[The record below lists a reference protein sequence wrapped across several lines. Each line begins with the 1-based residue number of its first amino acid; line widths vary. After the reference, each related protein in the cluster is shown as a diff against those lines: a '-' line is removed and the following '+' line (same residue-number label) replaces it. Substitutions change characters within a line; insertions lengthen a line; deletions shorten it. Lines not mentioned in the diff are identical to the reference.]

1 SNRLVAWSG
10 GGAWRNFGYN
20 AVGNLANESRHDGSR
35 VYGYDA
41 FQRLTSVTING
52 NPVGDYRSNG
62 LNQRAY
68 KWSPAGGVA
77 HFVYG
82 RAGELLAEFGA
93 SSTSYVWVGG
103 ELLGIVRGNQFY
115 ASHNDQLGRPE
126 VLTNATRTVVW
137 RAANAA
143 FDRQIVTDAI
153 GGMNLGFPG
162 QYFDAETGLWY
173 NWHRYYD
180 ASLGRYIQA
189 DPIGLRGGLNLYAYV
204 AGNPV
209 SNVDQNGLQ
218 GVPGMCIAIGFN
230 VASQLFSNG
239 GDWRQIDLGEVTVAG
254 ATGFFL
260 PGAISAVR
268 QAATTGST
276 RALTA
281 AGAGIGV
288 RGVSSMTDGG
298 GGPYPTATLG
308 NLFPGKTDT
317 SSSSCPVKAVDTSGP
332 YPTGPGILCFGR

>member
-1 SNRLVAWSG
+1 MARFWFDASRETTTPLSCRLP
-10 GGAWRNFGYN
+10 
-20 AVGNLANESRHDGSR
+20 
-35 VYGYDA
+35 
-41 FQRLTSVTING
+41 ING

-162 QYFDAETGLWY
+162 QYFDAESGLWY

-180 ASLGRYIQA
+180 ASLGRYTQA
-189 DPIGLRGGLNLYAYV
+189 DPIGLAGGINLYAY
-204 AGNPV
+204 AQGNPIGKIDPAGLWSLTVGFFPGVGGQITVGQNPNGSGFV
-209 SNVDQNGLQ
+209 SFQFGWGIGGGATYNPLGQAPAYCPCWGSSWTLGYGIYGQASFRAGPVNASLTANLGRNANSCSNDLYRGVTPSGGLKD
-218 GVPGMCIAIGFN
+218 A
-230 VASQLFSNG
+230 
-239 GDWRQIDLGEVTVAG
+239 
-254 ATGFFL
+254 ATGFN
-260 PGAISAVR
+260 AS
-268 QAATTGST
+268 
-276 RALTA
+276 
-281 AGAGIGV
+281 
-288 RGVSSMTDGG
+288 VSGG
-298 GGPYPTATLG
+298 GQLTLSGGG
-308 NLFPGKTDT
+308 NAQGGCT
-317 SSSSCPVKAVDTSGP
+317 CGE
-332 YPTGPGILCFGR
+332 